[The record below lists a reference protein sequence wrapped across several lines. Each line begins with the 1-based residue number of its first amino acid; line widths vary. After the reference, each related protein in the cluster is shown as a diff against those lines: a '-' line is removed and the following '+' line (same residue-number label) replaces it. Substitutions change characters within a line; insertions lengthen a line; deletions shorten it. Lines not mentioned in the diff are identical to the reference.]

1 MDMSKTL
8 IIFFIS
14 TFCFLSCS
22 KDQTIESTNGSSN
35 ISTSNDQF
43 KKEILTNLAD
53 NVILPN
59 NQLLVDKALNLKLSS
74 FAFTN
79 NSNLSNL
86 LILQNNW
93 KIVQDQWE
101 QNCLY
106 NIGPVK
112 NQYLLFFID
121 VWPSNLVF
129 IDNVLIGSDSI
140 NSVYLDSKGS
150 TVKGLPAIENFIFS
164 LDYGNQSV
172 LDSFN
177 ISNYQYRR
185 KQYLNALAVNIL
197 DKASKIDSIW
207 NLNEGN
213 YYQEFINH
221 TQNEISGSFNVHLN
235 NLIELLGYIIITK
248 LEKPMGAS
256 TGNVDPTL
264 SESYNSEN
272 SLSNIQKNLF
282 ALEKGLIVNP
292 QNLNEKSVSDLLDEI
307 NAQKGSDLL
316 SAAIKQQLD
325 SIQLSINQ
333 ISSNSIATAVINEPS
348 QLNNILNHFKSLH
361 DLLRFDV
368 ANSTDVIV
376 TFSGNDG
383 D

>member
-1 MDMSKTL
+1 
-8 IIFFIS
+8 
-14 TFCFLSCS
+14 
-22 KDQTIESTNGSSN
+22 
-35 ISTSNDQF
+35 
-43 KKEILTNLAD
+43 
-53 NVILPN
+53 
-59 NQLLVDKALNLKLSS
+59 
-74 FAFTN
+74 
-79 NSNLSNL
+79 
-86 LILQNNW
+86 
-93 KIVQDQWE
+93 
-101 QNCLY
+101 
-106 NIGPVK
+106 
-112 NQYLLFFID
+112 
-121 VWPSNLVF
+121 
-129 IDNVLIGSDSI
+129 
-140 NSVYLDSKGS
+140 
-150 TVKGLPAIENFIFS
+150 
-164 LDYGNQSV
+164 
-172 LDSFN
+172 
-177 ISNYQYRR
+177 
-185 KQYLNALAVNIL
+185 
-197 DKASKIDSIW
+197 
-207 NLNEGN
+207 
-213 YYQEFINH
+213 
-221 TQNEISGSFNVHLN
+221 
-235 NLIELLGYIIITK
+235 
-248 LEKPMGAS
+248 MGAS
-256 TGNVDPTL
+256 TGNVDTTL